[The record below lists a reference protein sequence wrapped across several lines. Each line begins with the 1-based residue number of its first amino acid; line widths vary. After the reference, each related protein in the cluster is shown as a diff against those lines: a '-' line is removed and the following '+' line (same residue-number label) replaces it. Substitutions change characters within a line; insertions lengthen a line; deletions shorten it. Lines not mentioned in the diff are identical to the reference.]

1 MLSRRALL
9 IATVLGA
16 TIASDGVASQDYP
29 ERPVT
34 VVMPF
39 APGGLGTTVATL
51 LGNEL
56 AERLG
61 QNFVVEHREGAG
73 GAIGF
78 QYVARAAPDGYTL
91 LLGTI
96 STSTILP
103 AMRKLPFD
111 VKADFQPLGQVASS
125 ASIVFV
131 PSSSDI
137 RTLDELIA
145 FGKRDGSNVTCA
157 HAGVGSSQHLSCVL
171 LNETVGAHFTPIAYT
186 GSSPALV
193 GLAGGET
200 TMMFG
205 PPSGIDFVK
214 DGSLRA
220 IAVTTEKRLES
231 LPEVPTAIEA
241 GVVDV
246 TIDNWW
252 ALWAPVG
259 VPEDVVTKISAAL
272 IDISKTEE
280 WLEALEKLRMLP
292 ASDPSTERLQALI
305 SLELERWRPIVEA
318 SGAVQQ

>member
-1 MLSRRALL
+1 MRFDRASAIAAVLSVTF
-9 IATVLGA
+9 AT
-16 TIASDGVASQDYP
+16 SGVAGENYP

-34 VVMPF
+34 IVMPF

-78 QYVARAAPDGYTL
+78 QYVARATPDGYTL

-103 AMRKLPFD
+103 AMRTLPFD
-111 VKADFQPLGQVASS
+111 IEADFQPLGQVASS

-131 PSSSDI
+131 PSNSNI

-145 FGKRDGSNVTCA
+145 LGKREGANVTCA

-171 LNETVGAHFTPIAYT
+171 LNETVGAQFTPIAYT

-220 IAVTTEKRLES
+220 IAVTTEKRLAS

-241 GVVDV
+241 GVDDV

-252 ALWAPVG
+252 ALWAPDG
-259 VPEDVVTKISAAL
+259 VPEDVVTKINAAL
-272 IDISKTEE
+272 VDISKTKE
-280 WLEALEKLRMLP
+280 WAEALDKLRMLP
-292 ASDPSTERLQALI
+292 ASDPSTAGLRALI
-305 SLELERWRPIVEA
+305 TLELERWRPIVEA
-318 SGAVQQ
+318 SGAGQQ